1 MITLIGT
8 GHVFNLSQVLVNIFE
23 EKQPDLLCVE
33 LDKQRYDALIL
44 KRENPEAYKNSKKN
58 VPIIYK
64 MLARFQEGMA
74 NEYGVTAGSEML
86 ATIDYANNH
95 QLPISFIDMNAQNI
109 FTKMLKKMT
118 IREKFRLI
126 FSGFGGFF
134 ISKKNVEDELQK
146 IQKDFDNYIMQI
158 GEKFPTIK
166 KVLIDERN
174 LYMVQQL
181 SIANDSHKKI
191 IAVVGDGHIPG
202 LSDLLSKKEIMF
214 ETFRLNDLR
223 KFENIET
230 DSSKA
235 SFSLQYKSFN

>member
-8 GHVFNLSQVLVNIFE
+8 GHVFNLTQALVNIFE

-44 KRENPEAYKNSKKN
+44 KRANPEAYKNAEKN
-58 VPIIYK
+58 VPMIYK

-86 ATIDYANNH
+86 ATIDYANSH
-95 QLPISFIDMNAQNI
+95 QLPIAFIDLNAQNI
-109 FTKMLKKMT
+109 FRKMLKKMT
-118 IREKFRLI
+118 FREKIRLM

-134 ISKKNVEDELQK
+134 ISKKNVEEELK
-146 IQKDFDNYIMQI
+146 NIQEDFDKYIILI

-174 LYMVQQL
+174 L
-181 SIANDSHKKI
+181 
-191 IAVVGDGHIPG
+191 
-202 LSDLLSKKEIMF
+202 
-214 ETFRLNDLR
+214 
-223 KFENIET
+223 
-230 DSSKA
+230 
-235 SFSLQYKSFN
+235 

>member
-1 MITLIGT
+1 MITIIGT
-8 GHVFNLSQVLVNIFE
+8 GHVFKLSQVLFNIFD

-44 KRENPEAYKNSKKN
+44 KRENPEAYKNTKKN

-64 MLARFQEGMA
+64 MLAKFQEEMA

-86 ATIDYANNH
+86 ATIDYGNRH
-95 QLPISFIDMNAQNI
+95 QIPVSFIDLNAQNI

-134 ISKKNVEDELQK
+134 ISKKNVEEELKK
-146 IQKDFDNYIMQI
+146 IQIDFDKYIIQI

-174 LYMVQQL
+174 LYMAQQL
-181 SIANDSHKKI
+181 SRANDSHKNI

-202 LSDLLSKKEIMF
+202 LSDIFSKNEIIF
-214 ETFRLNDLR
+214 ETIRLNDLR

-235 SFSLQYKSFN
+235 SFSLQYKNFN

>member
-8 GHVFNLSQVLVNIFE
+8 GHIFNLTRVLVNIFE
-23 EKQPDLLCVE
+23 EKQPDILCVE
-33 LDKQRYDALIL
+33 LDRQRYNALIL
-44 KRENPEAYKNSKKN
+44 KRENPEAYKNTKKD

-86 ATIDYANNH
+86 TTIDYANSH
-95 QLPISFIDMNAQNI
+95 QLPIAFIDMNAQNI

-126 FSGFGGFF
+126 FSGFGGF
-134 ISKKNVEDELQK
+134 IVSKKNVEEELKK
-146 IQKDFDNYIMQI
+146 IQKDFDSYIIKI

-166 KVLIDERN
+166 KILIDERN
-174 LYMVQQL
+174 TYMVQQL
-181 SIANDSHKKI
+181 SRVNDSHKKI

-202 LSDLLSKKEIMF
+202 LSGLLSKKEIMF
-214 ETFRLNDLR
+214 ETIRLNDLR

-235 SFSLQYKSFN
+235 SFSLHYKSYN